1 MKLKKALK
9 TLEAKETGFVFKIN
23 EMSQN
28 YNPEKFVEEIQTY
41 GYTLFYED
49 EVKKVAKP
57 FKLFGTGF
65 PYQSIEFLEYPEAP
79 KEDDSNDWGYYTFT
93 ELFKKF
99 SGTLPLNFGF
109 QSVVHKSTEASIS
122 LYHT

>member
-9 TLEAKETGFVFKIN
+9 TLESKGTGFIFKMA

-49 EVKKVAKP
+49 EKVLSKP

-65 PYQSIEFLEYPEAP
+65 PYQTIEFIEYNEASNI
-79 KEDDSNDWGYYTFT
+79 DDSNDWGYYTFT
-93 ELFKKF
+93 ELYKKF
-99 SGTLPLNFGF
+99 GGQLPLNFGF
-109 QSVVHKSTEASIS
+109 RTIVHKSTEANIS
-122 LYHT
+122 VYRT